1 MNSSQEEL
9 LQAKKQAIDAEKN
22 IKALL
27 DANTQSILLLE
38 NDGTIIHVNQTVA
51 QTLNTTPEELKGK
64 DIFSCISPGLAISRR
79 ETFNNV
85 VESGEP
91 AKSKNVRDGR
101 TILHSY
107 YPILEN
113 GKVIR
118 VALYAEDI
126 TEVINKERDLK
137 RSRQLQ
143 NLLYEIISHFNTAGT
158 LSELM
163 HSVHRIML
171 HEFKANN
178 FYIALIDE
186 KHEELVFTYYV
197 NEEIDKFTPVRNI
210 NDPSNKRLSLLPIQ
224 RNKLIELNKQILDAE
239 IAGGNLEILG
249 RTPEIWV
256 GVPIQIGSKS
266 IGVLAVQDYDDP
278 AKFSRED
285 IRFFSACSQQI
296 AQTIERK
303 KYDFAMRESAEQ
315 YRALFED
322 NHSVMLIIE
331 PETGSILD
339 TNKAASNFYGYTRE
353 ELKTQKIF
361 NLNALSREEISQNM
375 DKAQKAELNKFIF
388 QHRRKCG
395 DIRDVEVFSGPF
407 KHGGRT
413 RLISIIHDITARLKS
428 ERELSEAKEAA
439 IHANKAKDEFLANI
453 SHEIRTP
460 LNGVMGMLQ
469 LMDSSDLMPEQKNCI
484 SVALQSSRNL
494 LRVLNDIL
502 DLSKVEM
509 GTLDLFEKP
518 FSLRSVVMESVS
530 LFKPQAK
537 EKGLELSYYIHPEID
552 ISYAGDEGR
561 IRQILFNLVGNS
573 IKFTDNGSIKVN
585 VEAAPVNCRDKQNL
599 SFSVSDTGVGIPEN
613 YQERIFDSF
622 TQVDGSLSRRYKGA
636 GLGLSIVKRLI
647 ELMDGSIGI
656 NSTPSVGTSIHFT
669 IALKVSN
676 SAVSAETVQEEAP
689 DSVSGLKILLVEDE
703 PVNRM
708 MAQKILE
715 RMGHRIV
722 SVENGLDCL
731 KALGNEYFDAI
742 LMDIQ
747 MPVMDGLQATRT
759 IRTSNEYINVRDIP
773 IIALSAH
780 ANKKSRYSALEA
792 GVNGYLCK
800 PFELKDLEKILA
812 GTVRRTEQ

>member
-1 MNSSQEEL
+1 MNPSQEEL
-9 LQAKKQAIDAEKN
+9 LQARKQAIDAEKN

-38 NDGTIIHVNQTVA
+38 NDATVIHVNQTVA
-51 QTLNTTPEELKGK
+51 KILNTTPEDLKGK
-64 DIFSCISPGLAISRR
+64 DIFACLSPDLAISRR
-79 ETFNNV
+79 ETFNKV
-85 VESGEP
+85 VESGQP
-91 AKSKNVRDGR
+91 AKSRDVRDGR
-101 TILHSY
+101 IILHSY

-126 TEVINKERDLK
+126 TEVISKERDLK

-143 NLLYEIISHFNTAGT
+143 NLLYEIIGQFNTAGT

-178 FYIALIDE
+178 FYIALIDAE
-186 KHEELVFTYYV
+186 HEELVFTYYV
-197 NEEIDKFTPVRNI
+197 DEGIDEFPPVRNI
-210 NDPSNKRLSLLPIQ
+210 YDPANKRLSLLPIQ
-224 RNKLIELNKQILDAE
+224 RNELIELNKQRIDAE
-239 IAGGNLEILG
+239 IVDGNLEILG
-249 RTPEIWV
+249 RTPEIWI
-256 GVPIQIGSKS
+256 GVPMQVGSKS
-266 IGVLAVQDYDDP
+266 IGVLVVQDYDDP
-278 AKFSRED
+278 DKFSPED
-285 IRFFSACSQQI
+285 IQFFSACSQQI

-331 PETGSILD
+331 PETGNILD
-339 TNKAASNFYGYTRE
+339 TNKAAANFYGYTRE

-361 NLNALSREEISQNM
+361 DLNALSREEISQKM
-375 DKAQKAELNKFIF
+375 GKAQRAKLTNFIF

-407 KHGGRT
+407 KHSGRT
-413 RLISIIHDITARLKS
+413 RLISIIHDITTRLKN

-469 LMDSSDLMPEQKNCI
+469 LMDSSDLKPEHKNCI

-509 GTLDLFEKP
+509 GTLDLFEDP
-518 FSLRSVVMESVS
+518 FSLRSIVMESVN

-537 EKGLELSYYIHPEID
+537 EKGLELSYNIHPEID

-573 IKFTDNGSIKVN
+573 IKFTDHGSIKIN
-585 VEAAPVNCRDKQNL
+585 VEAAPINCLDKQSL
-599 SFSVSDTGVGIPEN
+599 SFSVSDTGVGIPQS

-647 ELMDGSIGI
+647 ELMDGSVEID
-656 NSTPSVGTSIHFT
+656 STPNVGTSINFT
-669 IALKVSN
+669 IALKVSE
-676 SAVSAETVQEEAP
+676 SAVSNETAQTETP
-689 DSVSGLKILLVEDE
+689 SSITKLKILLVEDE

-722 SVENGLDCL
+722 SAENGLDCL
-731 KALGNEYFDAI
+731 KILGSEYFDAI

-759 IRTSNEYINVRDIP
+759 IRTSNDYINVRDIP

-780 ANKKSRYSALEA
+780 ANKESRYSALEA

-812 GTVRRTEQ
+812 GTVRRTA

>member
-1 MNSSQEEL
+1 MNPSQEEL
-9 LQAKKQAIDAEKN
+9 LQARKQALDAEKN

-27 DANTQSILLLE
+27 DANTQSILILE
-38 NDGTIIHVNQTVA
+38 NDGTVIHVNQTVA
-51 QTLNTTPEELKGK
+51 QILNTTPAELKGK
-64 DIFSCISPGLAISRR
+64 DIFSCLSPDLAISRR
-79 ETFNNV
+79 ETFTKV

-91 AKSKNVRDGR
+91 AKSRDVRDGR
-101 TILHSY
+101 IILNSY

-126 TEVINKERDLK
+126 TEVISKERDLK

-143 NLLYEIISHFNTAGT
+143 NLLYEIIGQFNTAGT

-186 KHEELVFTYYV
+186 EHEELVFTYYV
-197 NEEIDKFTPVRNI
+197 DEGIDEFPPVRNI
-210 NDPSNKRLSLLPIQ
+210 NDPANKRLSLLPIQ
-224 RNKLIELNKQILDAE
+224 RNELIKLNKPRIDAE
-239 IAGGNLEILG
+239 IADRNLEILG
-249 RTPEIWV
+249 RTPEVWV
-256 GVPIQIGSKS
+256 GVPMQVGNKS
-266 IGVLAVQDYDDP
+266 IGVLAVQDYKDP
-278 AKFSRED
+278 HKFSQED
-285 IRFFSACSQQI
+285 IQFFSACSQQI

-303 KYDFAMRESAEQ
+303 KYDFAMRENAEQ
-315 YRALFED
+315 YRALFEN

-331 PETGSILD
+331 PETGNILD
-339 TNKAASNFYGYTRE
+339 INKAAGNFYGYTKN

-361 NLNALSREEISQNM
+361 DINPLSREEISRKM
-375 DKAQKAELNKFIF
+375 GKAQKAKLTKFIF
-388 QHRRKCG
+388 KHRRKCG
-395 DIRDVEVFSGPF
+395 DLRDVEVFSGPF
-407 KHGGRT
+407 KHSGRI
-413 RLISIIHDITARLKS
+413 RLISIIHDITTRLKN

-460 LNGVMGMLQ
+460 LNGVMGMLH
-469 LMDSSDLMPEQKNCI
+469 LMDSSDLKTEHRNCI

-509 GTLDLFEKP
+509 GTLDLFENP
-518 FSLRSVVMESVS
+518 FSLRSVVMESVN

-537 EKGLELSYYIHPEID
+537 EKGLDLLFFINPEID
-552 ISYAGDEGR
+552 NSYAGDEGR

-573 IKFTDNGSIKVN
+573 IKFTDHGSIKIN
-585 VEAAPVNCRDKQNL
+585 VEAAPTNHPGKQSL
-599 SFSVSDTGVGIPEN
+599 SFSVSDTGVGIPESH
-613 YQERIFDSF
+613 QERIFDSF

-656 NSTPSVGTSIHFT
+656 DSTPNVGTSINFT
-669 IALKVSN
+669 ISLKVSEP
-676 SAVSAETVQEEAP
+676 AVSAETVQTETP
-689 DSVSGLKILLVEDE
+689 DSIPELKILLVEDE

-722 SVENGLDCL
+722 SAENGLDCL
-731 KALGNEYFDAI
+731 KILGNEYFDAI

-759 IRTSNEYINVRDIP
+759 IRTSNDYINVRDIP

-780 ANKKSRYSALEA
+780 ATKESRYSALEA

-812 GTVRRTEQ
+812 ETVRRAAQ